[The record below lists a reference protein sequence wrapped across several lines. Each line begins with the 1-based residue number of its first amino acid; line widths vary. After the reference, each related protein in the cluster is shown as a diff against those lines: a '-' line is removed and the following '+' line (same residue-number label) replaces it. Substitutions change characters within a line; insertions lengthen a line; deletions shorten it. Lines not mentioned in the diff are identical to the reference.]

1 MSQPTSGPAELPRG
15 HFFLPG
21 PTEVHPD
28 VLQAQLRPMIS
39 HRGAGINALMKEL
52 QEGLENVFCTKRP
65 VFIGTNSATG
75 FMEAGVRNAAKK
87 RILCLVNGAFSKRF
101 SDIGKAL
108 GLEVDV
114 YEVEWG
120 QAHDPNELADRL
132 KKADYDCVTMVHSE
146 TSTSVLNDIQSLAE
160 AAKPFEQTL
169 VIVDSVSGFGGAELR
184 PDDWGLDFLL
194 TGSQK
199 AFALPPGLAFGVASE
214 KMLERSKEVP
224 NKGVYFDLLQYASS
238 QEKFQSP
245 STPALSTMF
254 ALQVQLKRMIAEG
267 NEARWARHRAMAERT
282 WAWVAEQKAAGK
294 GIDLLAPEGY
304 RSPCVT
310 AITVADGE
318 SGPAVSKGMQAKGW
332 VIGGGYGKMKPS
344 SFRIGHMG
352 DHTLDELEALLAD
365 LTEVVK

>member
-1 MSQPTSGPAELPRG
+1 LSQPTSGAGDLPRG

-39 HRGAGINALMKEL
+39 HRGAGINVLMKEL

-75 FMEAGVRNAAKK
+75 FMEAGVRNAGRK
-87 RILCLVNGAFSKRF
+87 RILCCVNGAFSKRF
-101 SDIGKAL
+101 ADIGKAC
-108 GLEVDV
+108 GLNVDT

-120 QAHDPNELADRL
+120 QAHDPDELANRL
-132 KKADYDCVTMVHSE
+132 EKADYDCVTMVHSE
-146 TSTSVLNDIQSLAE
+146 TSTSVLNDIQALA
-160 AAKPFEQTL
+160 AAAEPFEDTL
-169 VIVDSVSGFGGAELR
+169 VVVDSVSGFGGAELR

-224 NKGVYFDLLQYASS
+224 NKGVYFDLLQFASS

-267 NEARWARHRAMAERT
+267 NEARWARHRAMSERT
-282 WAWVAEQKAAGK
+282 WAWVEEQKAAGK
-294 GIDLLAPEGY
+294 GLDLLAPEGY

-318 SGPAVSKGMQAKGW
+318 SGPAVSKGMLAKGW

-352 DHTLDELEALLAD
+352 DHTLDELEALLTD

>member
-1 MSQPTSGPAELPRG
+1 MGGMEVKAALTEALEEVGREVSRRRNREWWDGEVAE
-15 HFFLPG
+15 
-21 PTEVHPD
+21 V
-28 VLQAQLRPMIS
+28 
-39 HRGAGINALMKEL
+39 
-52 QEGLENVFCTKRP
+52 
-65 VFIGTNSATG
+65 
-75 FMEAGVRNAAKK
+75 VRNRK
-87 RILCLVNGAFSKRF
+87 
-101 SDIGKAL
+101 
-108 GLEVDV
+108 
-114 YEVEWG
+114 
-120 QAHDPNELADRL
+120 
-132 KKADYDCVTMVHSE
+132 
-146 TSTSVLNDIQSLAE
+146 
-160 AAKPFEQTL
+160 
-169 VIVDSVSGFGGAELR
+169 
-184 PDDWGLDFLL
+184 
-194 TGSQK
+194 
-199 AFALPPGLAFGVASE
+199 
-214 KMLERSKEVP
+214 
-224 NKGVYFDLLQYASS
+224 LLQYASS

-294 GIDLLAPEGY
+294 GLDLLAPEGY